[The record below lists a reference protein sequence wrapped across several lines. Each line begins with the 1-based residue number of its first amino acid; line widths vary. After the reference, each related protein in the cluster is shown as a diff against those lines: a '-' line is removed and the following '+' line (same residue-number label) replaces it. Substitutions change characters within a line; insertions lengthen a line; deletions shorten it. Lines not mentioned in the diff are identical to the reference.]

1 VAGWRFVR
9 LHCFDAPC
17 FRIVKFCNEQGR
29 LAMIDLHMHTVYS
42 DGSVLPEDLVQLA
55 LDNKLEAIAIT
66 DHDTTESLLH
76 AQKAAAERTA
86 EGQTLEIIPGIE
98 INTVWKDKE
107 IHVLGYYIN
116 PEDSLLQEVIKQHR
130 DSRVVQI
137 QEMAQRLKSKAKLD
151 IRYEDILQQA
161 NDEGTVGRPHVAR
174 AIVAKGGAATVSQ
187 AFSQY
192 LNPKCET
199 YVRRKTVPPHEAVE
213 AIYESGGISVIAHP
227 GDMEIIEGLAEELM
241 NYGLRGLEAYHRSH
255 SPALIEFHC
264 TLAEK
269 LGLIVTG
276 GTDFHGAVDAYGK
289 ALERLHMPPSVYR
302 ELHAERQRLKLSA
315 FKAS

>member
-1 VAGWRFVR
+1 
-9 LHCFDAPC
+9 
-17 FRIVKFCNEQGR
+17 
-29 LAMIDLHMHTVYS
+29 MIDLHMHTIFS

-55 LDNKLEAIAIT
+55 LDNNLEAIAIT
-66 DHDTTESLLH
+66 DHDTTESLPY
-76 AQKAAAERTA
+76 ARAAAE
-86 EGQTLEIIPGIE
+86 GKPLEIIPGIE
-98 INTVWKDKE
+98 VNTVWKEKE
-107 IHVLGYYIN
+107 IHILGYYID
-116 PEDSLLQEVIKQHR
+116 PDDDALQDVIRHHR

-137 QEMAQRLKSKAKLD
+137 QEMAQKLKAKAR
-151 IRYEDILQQA
+151 INICFEDIVEQA
-161 NDEGTVGRPHVAR
+161 SDTGTIGRPHVAK
-174 AIVAKGGAATVSQ
+174 AIVAKGGAATISQ
-187 AFSQY
+187 AFSKF

-213 AIYESGGISVIAHP
+213 AIYESGGIAVIAHP
-227 GDMEIIEGLAEELM
+227 GDMEIIEELAEDLM

-276 GTDFHGAVDAYGK
+276 GTDFHGTVDAYSK
-289 ALERLHMPPSVYR
+289 ALERVHMPPAVYR
-302 ELHAERQRLKLSA
+302 ELHAEHKRLQMSA